1 VVDRLDFAS
10 YVIEKGLILIPAL
23 YVLGMI
29 IKHTQFLE
37 DKYIP
42 AILLVIG
49 IGGAVALLGLNV
61 EAVIQGVLVSGAA
74 VFTNQ
79 LIKQANK

>member
-1 VVDRLDFAS
+1 MDLLEYIIDKA
-10 YVIEKGLILIPAL
+10 LILIPAL
-23 YVLGMI
+23 YVIGAI
-29 IKHTQFLE
+29 IKHTDIIE

-42 AILLVIG
+42 VLLLAIG
-49 IGGAVALLGLNV
+49 IGGAIALLGLHV
-61 EAVIQGVLVSGAA
+61 EAVIQGVLVAGAA

>member
-1 VVDRLDFAS
+1 MDFLE
-10 YVIEKGLILIPAL
+10 YIIEKALILIPAL
-23 YVLGMI
+23 YVIGMVIKNTDI
-29 IKHTQFLE
+29 IE

-42 AILLVIG
+42 ALLLFIG
-49 IGGAVALLGLNV
+49 IGGAIALLGLNV
-61 EAVIQGVLVSGAA
+61 ESVIQGILAAGAA

>member
-1 VVDRLDFAS
+1 MDFAS